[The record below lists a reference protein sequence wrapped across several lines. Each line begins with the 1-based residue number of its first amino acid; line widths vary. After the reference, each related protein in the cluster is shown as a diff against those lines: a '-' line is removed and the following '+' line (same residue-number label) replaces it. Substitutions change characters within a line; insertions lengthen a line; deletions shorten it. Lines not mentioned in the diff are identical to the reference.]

1 MKRWGAVA
9 LAVAVLGLMVA
20 AENNG
25 GCQYFNRMGISPD
38 GNTVAFSLNGEGGF
52 AVDDTSAVYT
62 LDITTCRMR
71 RVSGD
76 KTMATCA
83 DIDAEGNVLFNWR
96 YGGAGES
103 LEVAAATADG
113 EVVEVTRN
121 WDVDWVAQWLD
132 DERILLARSATLDEE
147 GDDEKDSEVV
157 LAIIAEDGQRRDLV
171 KDLYSPSKK
180 RFYWSTL
187 PVWSGNVLAYAALD
201 TKKPEDR
208 TPTPLAT
215 DEVAE
220 EDRGYAHIYLVNL
233 GDGKRRE
240 LAVFAGG
247 FEVAGEEGEDLAGY
261 VDLAFSA
268 DGRKL
273 AACFLPSDFAEDQ
286 QRSWLYLIDVG
297 TRETK
302 LVRDDVNMYYPRF
315 APHAEGEPYRL
326 LYLSG
331 TGEQG
336 KGRGLH
342 ILNLTTGESWE
353 VISLP
358 GKIMTAYTDWRWL
371 SELEGAEEDTPKGR
385 LRVYHLSD
393 LGLIIAEVNEDGS
406 DLSVRYLDGPKLRLA
421 QVEADVR
428 WAATVAEEKA
438 EALTDSKEALAEA
451 KKLASGPVEFVTV
464 PAVPRRP
471 QESEEE

>member
-38 GNTVAFSLNGEGGF
+38 GNTVAFSLNDEGGF
-52 AVDDTSAVYT
+52 TVDESSAVYT
-62 LDITTCRMR
+62 LDINTCEMT

-76 KTMATCA
+76 RTMATCA

-96 YGGAGES
+96 FGGAGES
-103 LEVAAATADG
+103 LEVAAALEDG

-121 WDVDWVAQWLD
+121 ENVDWVAQWLAPK
-132 DERILLARSATLDEE
+132 RALLASSAALGE
-147 GDDEKDSEVV
+147 GDDDEDSEVV
-157 LAIIAEDGQRRDLV
+157 LAIVEDGERWDLL

-187 PVWSGNVLAYAALD
+187 PVWCGNVLAYAALD

-208 TPTPLAT
+208 TPIALAT
-215 DEVAE
+215 GEVAE
-220 EDRGYAHIYLVNL
+220 EDRGYVHVFLVNL
-233 GDGKRRE
+233 EDGKRRE
-240 LAVFAGG
+240 LAVFTGG

-286 QRSWLYLIDVG
+286 QRSWLYLIDV
-297 TRETK
+297 ETGESK

-315 APHAEGEPYRL
+315 APKAEGEPYRL

-331 TGEQG
+331 TDEEG

-342 ILNLTTGESWE
+342 ILNLDTGEGRK
-353 VISLP
+353 VVSLP

-371 SELEGAEEDTPKGR
+371 CELEGADEDTPRGR
-385 LRVYHLSD
+385 LRIYHLSD
-393 LGLIIAEVNEDGS
+393 LGLILAEVDEDGS

-428 WAATVAEEKA
+428 WAATVAEEKT
-438 EALTDSKEALAEA
+438 EVLTDFEEALAEA
-451 KKLASGPVEFVTV
+451 KKLASGPVEFVAVDTV
-464 PAVPRRP
+464 PRP
-471 QESEEE
+471 PLESEEE